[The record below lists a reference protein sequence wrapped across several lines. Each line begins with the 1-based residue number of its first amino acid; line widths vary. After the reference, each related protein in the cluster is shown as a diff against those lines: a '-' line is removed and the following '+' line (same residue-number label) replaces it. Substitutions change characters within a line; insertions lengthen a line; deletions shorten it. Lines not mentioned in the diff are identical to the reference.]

1 MNGAA
6 SDVLPRG
13 YRNKDIMFDIN
24 LYSKKRPLK
33 ATRSTSQTGDVETC
47 TERSND
53 SEVLRILSCHN
64 RSIKSEHLK

>member
-24 LYSKKRPLK
+24 LYSKKRPSK
-33 ATRSTSQTGDVETC
+33 ATRSTSQTGDVKTC

-53 SEVLRILSCHN
+53 SERC
-64 RSIKSEHLK
+64 